1 MRDHAAADTIES
13 VPGTLALILNLTSFG
28 LATAALLVLLIGVTL
43 LHRAPTRPCHQCGA
57 KVPLGRRVCRDC
69 GYDFEPVRFTR

>member
-1 MRDHAAADTIES
+1 MPVTVA
-13 VPGTLALILNLTSFG
+13 VILNLTSFG
-28 LATAALLVLLIGVTL
+28 LTALGLVALLVAVTL
-43 LHRAPTRPCHQCGA
+43 LHRAPTRPCHRCGR